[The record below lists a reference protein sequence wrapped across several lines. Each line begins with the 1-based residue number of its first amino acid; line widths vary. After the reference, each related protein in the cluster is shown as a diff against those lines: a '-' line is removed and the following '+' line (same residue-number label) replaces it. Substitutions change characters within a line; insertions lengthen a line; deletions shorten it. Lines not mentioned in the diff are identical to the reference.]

1 MEEAPRFIIGHHD
14 PKRPIPVSMETVQDA
29 HAANYDI
36 VTSPITTPH
45 FHSRVLTL
53 LSSSLPFHS
62 EEDITKTKSG
72 SPVIIPPLTPAD
84 TPLTPDES
92 ISQTIGITSSWIDL
106 GSPDPIIA
114 DVSRQVLQLELA
126 YAAFCGLTYV
136 LIPGPRLRGQG
147 VSDSGVAQCARVIL
161 DALGQAPYMQLY
173 IWFPMIDH
181 SKEQVDQLGNLAL
194 FVRPQFLEQDEAEI
208 ERLDLFGTW
217 EAWNLIRSICKYPSR
232 LCVALAIPKLLPPVP
247 IQSRWYSEPIRLLT
261 LDKQMFAKNAK
272 GYPVLTRAH
281 QSFILRFSRLRTA
294 PWFLLCDVGTIPNST
309 TNSSMANPAAAETN
323 AFPTLAEAAQTPD
336 LKDPTPHLSYMRNLQ
351 TKQPP
356 QSLLDR
362 FGAGYQDYLQ
372 APLQPLTVNLESI
385 TYEVFEKDPIK
396 YAWYERAI
404 ARALH
409 DWIEQGKP
417 TSNPDG
423 RVVVAVVGAG
433 RGPLVT
439 RALKASQ
446 DVGVEID
453 MWALEKNPNAFV
465 LLQRHNKTTWR
476 GRVNL
481 VKSDMR
487 TWRGP
492 IGARSTANPTRIYN
506 TSPDSGD
513 DDGNDG
519 DGDKQKKN
527 AEQKSTAQPTFTG
540 SPTLDTTYLLATS
553 TQTTTPT
560 PYKIDILIS
569 ELLGSFGDNE
579 LSPECLDGVQHLLN
593 PVHGI
598 SIPASYTAH
607 ITPIAAPKLHADIL
621 HGMGSNPNAGETP
634 YVVMFNAIDY
644 LSTRLS
650 AGTEAEPS
658 RGLSTGAVQSHPTP
672 SEMQSPTS
680 PPETS
685 TTVATPYSRAHTR
698 QPQQPVVPHPPTP
711 PTPVPVIQQTWAFLH
726 PNPALPTLSPST
738 IGTTTTELSLT
749 NSHNARSCQLTFPI
763 PHRGTCHGLAGYF
776 ETVLYKGVELSTNP
790 DTMDQK
796 SEGMISWFPIF
807 FPLKTPLFLPD
818 NSEISL
824 TMWRKTDDRKVWYEW
839 LVDVYLYVPS
849 SSSPQTAHAAQ
860 QQQPLGQAQSMNL
873 DGSSGGGAG
882 GDNNNNNSKGKRK
895 GLPASALMTPPAP
908 PAPPALHLS
917 TGSASAP
924 TSTERGTQPP
934 RCAAVARGRR
944 VRVGGSEL
952 HSSEKEA
959 CLM

>member
-1 MEEAPRFIIGHHD
+1 MEDFPRFIIGHHD
-14 PKRPIPVSMETVQDA
+14 PKRPLPVSIDTIQDA
-29 HAANYDI
+29 HAANYDM

-53 LSSSLPFHS
+53 LSSSLALHS
-62 EEDITKTKSG
+62 EEDITKTKSA
-72 SPVIIPPLTPAD
+72 SPIVIPPLTPAD
-84 TPLTPDES
+84 SPLTPDES
-92 ISQTIGITSSWIDL
+92 ISQTIGVTSSWIDL

-114 DVSRQVLQLELA
+114 DISRQVLQLEVA

-136 LIPGPRLRGQG
+136 LITGPLLRGHG
-147 VSDSGVAQCARVIL
+147 VSDSGIAQYARAL
-161 DALGQAPYMQLY
+161 SDALSQGPYLQLY

-181 SKEQVDQLGNLAL
+181 SEEHIDQMGSLAP
-194 FVRPQFLEQDEAEI
+194 FARQQFLEQDEAEV
-208 ERLDLFGTW
+208 ERLDVFGSW
-217 EAWNLIRSICKYPSR
+217 EAWNMIRSICKYPAR
-232 LCVALAIPKLLPPVP
+232 LCVALSTPKLLPPVP
-247 IQSRWYSEPIRLLT
+247 IQSRWYSEPVRLIT
-261 LDKQMFAKNAK
+261 LDKEIFARNAK

-281 QSFILRFSRLRTA
+281 QAFVLRFARLRTA
-294 PWFLLCDVGTIPNST
+294 PWFLLCDVGTIPSNKT
-309 TNSSMANPAAAETN
+309 DGNTLNPLATEIN
-323 AFPTLAEAAQTPD
+323 AFPTLAEAAQSPN
-336 LKDPTPHLSYMRNLQ
+336 LKDATPHLSYMRNLQ

-356 QSLLDR
+356 QTAIDR

-372 APLQPLTVNLESI
+372 APLQPLSVNLESI

-439 RALKASQ
+439 RALQASQ

-465 LLQRHNKTTWR
+465 LLERHNKMTWN

-492 IGARSTANPTRIYN
+492 IRAADTPRPTRRYN
-506 TSPDSGD
+506 TSADSD
-513 DDGNDG
+513 DDDDNKK
-519 DGDKQKKN
+519 DKTSGKEE
-527 AEQKSTAQPTFTG
+527 ATPGGPESTFTG
-540 SPTLDTTYLLATS
+540 SPSLDSTNLLAT
-553 TQTTTPT
+553 TAQTTTTPT

-607 ITPIAAPKLHADIL
+607 VTPIAAPKLHADIL
-621 HGMGSNPNAGETP
+621 HGMTSNANASETP

-644 LSTRLS
+644 LSTKPGAAAAEFEAQHKMPGTVSTIHRRPIPGDLS
-650 AGTEAEPS
+650 
-658 RGLSTGAVQSHPTP
+658 
-672 SEMQSPTS
+672 SPTS
-680 PPETS
+680 PSETAD
-685 TTVATPYSRAHTR
+685 TTATPYSKAHTR
-698 QPQQPVVPHPPTP
+698 QPVQQSFSPPPPQVP
-711 PTPVPVIQQTWAFLH
+711 PTPVPIIQQTWAFQH
-726 PNPALPTLSPST
+726 PNPALPSLTPST
-738 IGTTTTELSLT
+738 IGTTTTEPSLT
-749 NSHNARSCQLTFPI
+749 NNHNARSCQLTFPI
-763 PHRGTCHGLAGYF
+763 PHRGACHGLAGYF

-790 DTMDQK
+790 ETMDQK

-818 NSEISL
+818 QSELTL

-839 LVDVYLYVPS
+839 LVDVYVYIPSPGPASTPVPVSQTPSHSGTTPAATHSAEKRKNSEDS
-849 SSSPQTAHAAQ
+849 SSGDKDKAKRESVPPPPVATAAANS
-860 QQQPLGQAQSMNL
+860 AHRI
-873 DGSSGGGAG
+873 GGA
-882 GDNNNNNSKGKRK
+882 
-895 GLPASALMTPPAP
+895 AV
-908 PAPPALHLS
+908 
-917 TGSASAP
+917 
-924 TSTERGTQPP
+924 RGQG
-934 RCAAVARGRR
+934 RGRGRR
-944 VRVGGSEL
+944 MRIGGSEL

>member
-1 MEEAPRFIIGHHD
+1 MEDAPRFIIGHHD
-14 PKRPIPVSMETVQDA
+14 PKRPIPVLMETIQDA
-29 HAANYDI
+29 HAANYDM

-53 LSSSLPFHS
+53 LSSSLALHA
-62 EEDITKTKSG
+62 EEDITKTKSA
-72 SPVIIPPLTPAD
+72 SPIIIPPLTPAD

-114 DVSRQVLQLELA
+114 DISRQVLQLEVA

-136 LIPGPRLRGQG
+136 LISGPLLRGQG
-147 VSDSGVAQCARVIL
+147 VSDSGVAQYARAIS
-161 DALGQAPYMQLY
+161 DALSQGPYMQLY
-173 IWFPMIDH
+173 IWLPMIDH
-181 SKEQVDQLGNLAL
+181 SKEQIDQMGNLAP
-194 FVRPQFLEQDEAEI
+194 FARRQFLEQDEAEA
-208 ERLDLFGTW
+208 ERLDVFGSW
-217 EAWNLIRSICKYPSR
+217 EAWNMIRSTCKYPSR
-232 LCVALAIPKLLPPVP
+232 LCVALSIPKLLPPVA
-247 IQSRWYSEPIRLLT
+247 IQSRWYSEPVRLLT
-261 LDKQMFAKNAK
+261 LDKQVFAKNAK

-281 QSFILRFSRLRTA
+281 QAFVLRFARLRSA
-294 PWFLLCDVGTIPNST
+294 PWFLLCDVGTIPGRT
-309 TNSSMANPAAAETN
+309 TNGNMVNPATAGTN

-336 LKDPTPHLSYMRNLQ
+336 LKDATPHLSYMRNLQ
-351 TKQPP
+351 TKQSS
-356 QSLLDR
+356 QTAIDR

-372 APLQPLTVNLESI
+372 APLQPLSVNLESI

-465 LLQRHNKTTWR
+465 LLQRHNNTTWN

-492 IGARSTANPTRIYN
+492 IRAANALRPTRIYN
-506 TSPDSGD
+506 TSADSD
-513 DDGNDG
+513 DDDFVVA
-519 DGDKQKKN
+519 DSQDDDKKR
-527 AEQKSTAQPTFTG
+527 EQTTGKESVTSQPTFTG
-540 SPTLDTTYLLATS
+540 SPSLDSTYLLAT
-553 TQTTTPT
+553 TPQTTMPT

-569 ELLGSFGDNE
+569 ELLGSFADNE

-621 HGMGSNPNAGETP
+621 HGMSGNPNAGETP

-644 LSTRLS
+644 LSTRPGAADADTRGEWS
-650 AGTEAEPS
+650 GTFQ
-658 RGLSTGAVQSHPTP
+658 GHPAPGSDMASPASP
-672 SEMQSPTS
+672 SE
-680 PPETS
+680 
-685 TTVATPYSRAHTR
+685 TTTTAPTPYSKAHTR
-698 QPQQPVVPHPPTP
+698 QSQQSMAPPP
-711 PTPVPVIQQTWAFLH
+711 LPAPAPVIQQTWAFQH
-726 PNPALPTLSPST
+726 PNPALPSLVPST
-738 IGTTTTELSLT
+738 VGTTTTEPSLT

-807 FPLKTPLFLPD
+807 FPLKIPIFLPD
-818 NSEISL
+818 NSEVSL

-839 LVDVYLYVPS
+839 LVDVYIFLPS
-849 SSSPQTAHAAQ
+849 SSSSSLPSQTLSKGDYTAQ
-860 QQQPLGQAQSMNL
+860 QQSKSPDNSV
-873 DGSSGGGAG
+873 GGG
-882 GDNNNNNSKGKRK
+882 DKLKRK
-895 GLPASALMTPPAP
+895 SVPGAP
-908 PAPPALHLS
+908 PLAIPPPPGAR
-917 TGSASAP
+917 TGTTRSDA
-924 TSTERGTQPP
+924 ERGTRP
-934 RCAAVARGRR
+934 AAGARGRR
-944 VRVGGSEL
+944 MRIGGSEL

>member
-1 MEEAPRFIIGHHD
+1 MEDPPRFIIGHHD
-14 PKRPIPVSMETVQDA
+14 PKRPLPVSMDIIQDA
-29 HAANYDI
+29 HAANYDM

-53 LSSSLPFHS
+53 LSSSLALHS
-62 EEDITKTKSG
+62 EEDITKTKSA
-72 SPVIIPPLTPAD
+72 SPVLIPPLTPAD

-114 DVSRQVLQLELA
+114 DISRQVLQLEVA

-136 LIPGPRLRGQG
+136 LISGPLLRGHG
-147 VSDSGVAQCARVIL
+147 VSDSGIAQYARAIS
-161 DALGQAPYMQLY
+161 DALSQGPYMQLY
-173 IWFPMIDH
+173 VWLPMIDH
-181 SKEQVDQLGNLAL
+181 SEEQTDQIGNLAP
-194 FVRPQFLEQDEAEI
+194 FARRQFLEQDEAED
-208 ERLDLFGTW
+208 ERLDVFGSW
-217 EAWNLIRSICKYPSR
+217 EAWNMIRSICKYPSR
-232 LCVALAIPKLLPPVP
+232 LCVALSIPKLLPPVP
-247 IQSRWYSEPIRLLT
+247 IQSRWYSEPVRLLT
-261 LDKQMFAKNAK
+261 LDKQVFAKNAK
-272 GYPVLTRAH
+272 GYPVLSRAH
-281 QSFILRFSRLRTA
+281 QAFVLRFSRLRTA
-294 PWFLLCDVGTIPNST
+294 PWFLLCDVGTIPSNT
-309 TNSSMANPAAAETN
+309 TNGTAGTN
-323 AFPTLAEAAQTPD
+323 AFPTLAEAAQTAD
-336 LKDPTPHLSYMRNLQ
+336 LKDATPHLSYMRNLQ
-351 TKQPP
+351 TKQPL
-356 QSLLDR
+356 QTVIDR

-372 APLQPLTVNLESI
+372 APLQPLSVNLESI

-409 DWIEQGKP
+409 DWVEQGKP

-465 LLQRHNKTTWR
+465 LLQRHNKTTWN

-487 TWRGP
+487 TWTGP
-492 IGARSTANPTRIYN
+492 IRAANAPQPARIYN
-506 TSPDSGD
+506 TLADSED
-513 DDGNDG
+513 DDDDDDDDNNTEGANM
-519 DGDKQKKN
+519 KKGQT
-527 AEQKSTAQPTFTG
+527 AEQESTTPQPTFTG
-540 SPTLDTTYLLATS
+540 SPSLDSTYLLAT
-553 TQTTTPT
+553 TPQITTPT

-569 ELLGSFGDNE
+569 ELLGSFADNE

-621 HGMGSNPNAGETP
+621 HGMSSNPNASETP

-644 LSTRLS
+644 LSTKP
-650 AGTEAEPS
+650 AAAAAEAET
-658 RGLSTGAVQSHPTP
+658 RRVSTGAGTP
-672 SEMQSPTS
+672 GDM
-680 PPETS
+680 
-685 TTVATPYSRAHTR
+685 AI
-698 QPQQPVVPHPPTP
+698 
-711 PTPVPVIQQTWAFLH
+711 PVIQQTWAFQH
-726 PNPALPTLSPST
+726 PNPALPSLTPST
-738 IGTTTTELSLT
+738 IGTTTTEPSLT

-807 FPLKTPLFLPD
+807 FPLKTPIFLPD
-818 NSEISL
+818 NSEVSL

-839 LVDVYLYVPS
+839 LVDVYIRLPPSPS
-849 SSSPQTAHAAQ
+849 SFHTPSLAGGHHIAHPPPRPSQ
-860 QQQPLGQAQSMNL
+860 NKIP
-873 DGSSGGGAG
+873 DVSGGGG
-882 GDNNNNNSKGKRK
+882 GDKWKRK
-895 GLPASALMTPPAP
+895 TVPGAP
-908 PAPPALHLS
+908 PTLAIPPPTDTMHS
-917 TGSASAP
+917 SA
-924 TSTERGTQPP
+924 ERGTT
-934 RCAAVARGRR
+934 RVHGALLGGRR
-944 VRVGGSEL
+944 IRIGGSEL